1 MNFNI
6 NAADSMSAYLKS
18 IANHN
23 RLKVL
28 QILSR
33 GEVSVSDLN
42 KQIDDLSQ
50 SALSQH
56 LAVMRREH
64 VVHTRRASQTI
75 YYSLNEALPTRHLM
89 EVLKDLVTAESESSH
104 GSHQMTA

>member
-1 MNFNI
+1 MSSNI

-28 QILSR
+28 QILSK
-33 GEVSVSDLN
+33 GEVSVSEINEQL
-42 KQIDDLSQ
+42 DLSQ

-56 LAVMRREH
+56 LAVMRREQ
-64 VVHTRRASQTI
+64 VVHTRRSSQTI
-75 YYSLNEALPTRHLM
+75 YYSLNEELPTRHLM
-89 EVLKDLVTAESESSH
+89 DVLKNLVTTDGKSSRA
-104 GSHQMTA
+104 SDQMAA